1 MLTYEMSSLG
11 KLIALN
17 FTLFLV
23 SLYTCSKHRRNPLSI
38 TITMHL
44 FINTKFS
51 SNGLKKKRKK
61 KKRAFTRDLKKKYST
76 LRA

>member
-1 MLTYEMSSLG
+1 MSSLG

-23 SLYTCSKHRRNPLSI
+23 SLYTCSKQKRNPLSI

-44 FINTKFS
+44 FINTKLS
-51 SNGLKKKRKK
+51 SNALKKGREKKRKWLSQG
-61 KKRAFTRDLKKKYST
+61 TKKKYSA
-76 LRA
+76 LKA